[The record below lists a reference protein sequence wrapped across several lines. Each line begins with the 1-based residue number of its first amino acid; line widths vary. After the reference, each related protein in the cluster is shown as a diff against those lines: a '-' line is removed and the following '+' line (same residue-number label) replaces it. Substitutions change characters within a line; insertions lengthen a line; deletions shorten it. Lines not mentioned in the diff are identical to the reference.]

1 MGMDQEAMQG
11 YAAWGK
17 RRVQDGTNDML
28 VEYLSSII
36 SAMFLIMLTLL
47 DAFSLATTAET
58 SQRTVLVITAYQ
70 IVPELFLDFYVAF
83 MENFCGLSKL
93 HENYWD
99 PWAEG
104 NPRSN
109 ITVDRWG
116 DIGKAIVNKL
126 IATIVTLSL
135 VILATVK

>member
-17 RRVQDGTNDML
+17 RRAQDGTNDML

-99 PWAEG
+99 LRAG
-104 NPRSN
+104 GDPRSS
-109 ITVDRWG
+109 IMVDRFG
-116 DIGKAIVNKL
+116 DIGKATVNKL
-126 IATIVTLSL
+126 ILTII
-135 VILATVK
+135 ILTFVLAAAVK